1 LADTI
6 KSITFSDK
14 RLKEIGIDFLLR
26 STYFYQSFI
35 KTKERVVRKLPLMGS
50 LEESYENKV
59 VDGKKR
65 QSGLSVVECLLGM
78 CDGLSFQPRK
88 NKTTTKNTQTASVFE
103 RIRVAKQRGDSKIV
117 VQWPRL
123 PSEKL

>member
-1 LADTI
+1 
-6 KSITFSDK
+6 
-14 RLKEIGIDFLLR
+14 
-26 STYFYQSFI
+26 
-35 KTKERVVRKLPLMGS
+35 MGS